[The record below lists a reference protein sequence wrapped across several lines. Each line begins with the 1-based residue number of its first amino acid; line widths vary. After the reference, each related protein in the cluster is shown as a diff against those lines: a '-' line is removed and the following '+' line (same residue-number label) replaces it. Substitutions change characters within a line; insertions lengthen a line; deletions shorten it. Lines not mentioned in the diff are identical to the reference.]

1 MTNQLMTDLIHLNFE
16 FNKYTVSN
24 STMRAAYVTQSF
36 NEMLNM
42 MQSTIDLYDAGVTIP
57 E

>member
-1 MTNQLMTDLIHLNFE
+1 MTNQLMTDLLHLNFE

-24 STMRAAYVTQSF
+24 STMRAAYVTQTF
-36 NEMLNM
+36 NEMLNL